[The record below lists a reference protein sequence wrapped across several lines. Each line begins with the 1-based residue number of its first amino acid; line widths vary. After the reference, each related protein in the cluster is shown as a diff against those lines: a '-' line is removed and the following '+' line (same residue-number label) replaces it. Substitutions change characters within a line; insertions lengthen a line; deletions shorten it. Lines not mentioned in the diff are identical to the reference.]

1 MTACAT
7 RQRCVTCAA
16 KTGVQICVY
25 INVPETSAEQLSCRP
40 SNELLHAKFFEN
52 IDFIDAVVVV
62 GVFQQQEKEKFN
74 QRERGKQGT

>member
-1 MTACAT
+1 
-7 RQRCVTCAA
+7 
-16 KTGVQICVY
+16 
-25 INVPETSAEQLSCRP
+25 VPETSAEQLSCRP